1 MKAAVLYS
9 GGKDSSLIAVI
20 LQRLG
25 YQVELLTAN
34 FGVFPSWKSAA
45 KSASSLGFKHRI
57 LRGEKSLLT
66 EAVDMI
72 LEDGFPNQGI
82 NFLHHKT
89 LRRAAENYQLIA
101 DGTRRDDRIPKLDIK
116 EIQSFE
122 DSKDVQYINLAGWGH
137 RTINQL
143 SEQLFNLVKEPTS
156 MENNSDYEIEIRYL
170 ITQLE
175 GEEIAGKLF
184 PPHIQSRV
192 IGWREYEQK

>member
-45 KSASSLGFKHRI
+45 ESASSLGFKHHV
-57 LRGEKSLLT
+57 LKADKALLT
-66 EAVDMI
+66 ESVDMI
-72 LEDGFPNQGI
+72 LEDGFPNHGI
-82 NFLHHKT
+82 NFLHHEI
-89 LRRAAENYQLIA
+89 LRLAAEKYPLVA
-101 DGTRRDDRIPKLDIK
+101 DGTRRDDRVPKLDLN

-122 DSKDVQYINLAGWGH
+122 DSKSVQYINMAGWGH
-137 RTINQL
+137 KTINWL

-156 MENNSDYEIEIRYL
+156 RENNSDYEIEIRCL
-170 ITQLE
+170 ITQTE
-175 GEEIAGKLF
+175 SEEVASKLF

-192 IGWREYEQK
+192 IGWREDEQK